1 MLKQR
6 NEQIQLITRTID
18 VFICI
23 GAFVLAFWIRNYTA
37 VGRLGFLSGGN
48 VGTLESN
55 AWLLSLSLVLH
66 FFVYPFVGFYES
78 VRVKPIT
85 SIVWMVLK
93 ALVIEFFVLS
103 SAVFILQV
111 KTTSR
116 TLFALYIV
124 LNYSLVLVEKLSI
137 RIVLSGIR
145 RRGYN
150 FRQVLIVG
158 LGESAANVIR
168 VLKKN
173 HHWGYLPC
181 GLLDPQKQVVQT
193 AVSVETENKI
203 TQVEGVPVIGTTDEL
218 EQVLQNRAIDEVFF
232 ALDKFDTTTLIDQIQ
247 LCEKLGIP
255 ARFSLAWFHLP
266 LSKVM
271 FSHVDQ
277 LPVLTFYTT
286 LMTPIEASMK
296 RMIDVMV
303 SLVGLLIT
311 GILYP
316 WISYRIKKESPGPV
330 IFKQVRVGENGRRFT
345 CYKFRTMHLDAE
357 ELKKGL
363 MNDNVMDGPMF
374 KLENDPRVFLFGE
387 FIRRTSLDELP
398 QFFNIFRGDMSV
410 VGTRPPTPD
419 EVSQYAVQYRR
430 RLSIR
435 PGLTG
440 LWQVSGRSQI
450 RKFEDVLAMD
460 LQYID
465 EWSIWLD
472 VKIIFKTIW
481 VTLFRR
487 GAY

>member
-6 NEQIQLITRTID
+6 NEQIQLITRSID
-18 VFICI
+18 VVICI
-23 GAFVLAFWIRNYTA
+23 VAFILAFWLRNYTA
-37 VGRLGFLSGGN
+37 VGRLGFLSSGSAGS
-48 VGTLESN
+48 LESN

-78 VRVKPIT
+78 VRIKPIT
-85 SIVWMVLK
+85 NIVWMVLK
-93 ALVIEFFVLS
+93 ALVIEFFILG
-103 SAVFILQV
+103 SAVFFLQI

-116 TLFALYIV
+116 TLFALYIII
-124 LNYSLVLVEKLSI
+124 NYSLIFVEKLGI
-137 RIVLSGIR
+137 RVLLSGIR

-150 FRQVLIVG
+150 FRQVLLVG
-158 LGESAANVIR
+158 AGESAANVIR

-181 GLLDPQKQVVQT
+181 GILEPVHPKKASGFQPPEAEKV
-193 AVSVETENKI
+193 
-203 TQVEGVPVIGTTDEL
+203 TQVEGVRVIGTTDQLAEIINK
-218 EQVLQNRAIDEVFF
+218 QAVDEVFF
-232 ALDKFDTTTLIDQIQ
+232 ALDQFDTVTLTEHIQ
-247 LCEKLGIP
+247 LCETLGIP

-271 FSHVDQ
+271 FSQADQ

-296 RMIDVMV
+296 RAMDICV
-303 SLVGLLIT
+303 STVGLLIT
-311 GILYP
+311 AILFP
-316 WISYRIKKESPGPV
+316 WIAYRIKKESPGKV
-330 IFKQVRVGENGRRFT
+330 IFKQVRVGENGRRFK

-357 ELKKGL
+357 ERKKEL
-363 MNDNVMDGPMF
+363 MKANVMDGPMF
-374 KLENDPRVFLFGE
+374 KIENDPRVFHFGE
-387 FIRRTSLDELP
+387 FLRRTSLDELP
-398 QFFNIFRGDMSV
+398 QFFNILRGDMSV

-419 EVSQYAVQYRR
+419 EVNQYETQYRR

-465 EWSIWLD
+465 QWSIWLD
-472 VKIIFKTIW
+472 IKIILKTIW
-481 VTLFRR
+481 VTVFRR